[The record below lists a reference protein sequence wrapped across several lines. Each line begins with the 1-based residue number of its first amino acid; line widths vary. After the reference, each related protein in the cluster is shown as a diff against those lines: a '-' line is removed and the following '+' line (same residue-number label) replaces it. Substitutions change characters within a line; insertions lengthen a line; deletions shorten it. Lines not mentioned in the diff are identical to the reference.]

1 MVNIGRLQAIL
12 NDMAVTLD
20 MQFHEDREYTWEGSR
35 EDAKELVMYA
45 SPDEMTSVITELYFL
60 IEQMDMEFR
69 DLQEEHEDEESE
81 KEPRQ
86 GPNDPMDLEPDHSYV
101 RECMAETSG
110 DDMSKADYMEYYSRM
125 GMEGDY

>member
-1 MVNIGRLQAIL
+1 MNIGRLQAIL

-45 SPDEMTSVITELYFL
+45 SPDEMTSVITELYSL

-69 DLQEEHEDEESE
+69 DLQDESE
-81 KEPRQ
+81 ENEPEATPVQ
-86 GPNDPMDLEPDHSYV
+86 DLEPDHPYV
-101 RECMAETSG
+101 MESHRETSG
-110 DDMSKADYMEYYSRM
+110 DDMSKADYMEYYSSQ
-125 GMEGDY
+125 GLEGDY